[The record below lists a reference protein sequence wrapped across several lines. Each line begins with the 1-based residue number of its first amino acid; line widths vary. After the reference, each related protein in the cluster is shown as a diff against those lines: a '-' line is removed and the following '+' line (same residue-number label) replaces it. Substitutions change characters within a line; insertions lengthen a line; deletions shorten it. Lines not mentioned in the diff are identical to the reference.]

1 MNKTCNCFKLTEWN
15 LDLTEWNLDLTEF
28 NLELKEWNL
37 DLSDYC
43 NCQKNIKF
51 GMSLKE

>member
-1 MNKTCNCFKLTEWN
+1 MNKTCNCFKLIEWN
-15 LDLTEWNLDLTEF
+15 LDFPEWNLDLTEF

-37 DLSDYC
+37 DFPELC

>member
-1 MNKTCNCFKLTEWN
+1 MNKTCNCFK
-15 LDLTEWNLDLTEF
+15 LTEWNLDLTEF

-37 DLSDYC
+37 DFEFCS
-43 NCQKNIKF
+43 CQKNTKF

>member
-1 MNKTCNCFKLTEWN
+1 MNKTCNCNKLTEWT
-15 LDLTEWNLDLTEF
+15 LDFPEWTLDLTEF
-28 NLELKEWNL
+28 NLELQEWNL
-37 DLSDYC
+37 DLSEYC

>member
-15 LDLTEWNLDLTEF
+15 LDLTEWTLDLTEF

-37 DLSDYC
+37 DFEFCS
-43 NCQKNIKF
+43 CQKNTKF

>member
-15 LDLTEWNLDLTEF
+15 LDFPEWNLDLTEF

-37 DLSDYC
+37 DFPELC

>member
-1 MNKTCNCFKLTEWN
+1 MNKTCNCNKLTEWT
-15 LDLTEWNLDLTEF
+15 LDFPEWTLDLTEF
-28 NLELKEWNL
+28 NLELQDWNL

>member
-1 MNKTCNCFKLTEWN
+1 MNKTCNCNKLTEWT
-15 LDLTEWNLDLTEF
+15 LDFPEWTLDLTEF

>member
-15 LDLTEWNLDLTEF
+15 LDLTEWTLDLTEF

-37 DLSDYC
+37 DFEFCS
-43 NCQKNIKF
+43 CQKNNNF